1 MTSRPLWRSDE
12 KTASDRLQ
20 IIIAPIPQLDY
31 ENRRGEVCVIGDRT
45 LQISSVLTYMIS
57 WWTERVLATKRTSTV
72 ALECRE

>member
-12 KTASDRLQ
+12 KTATDRLQ

-31 ENRRGEVCVIGDRT
+31 EKRRGEVCVIGDRT

-57 WWTERVLATKRTSTV
+57 
-72 ALECRE
+72 